1 MKTLLLFCLMAV
13 TFPARMSGLETVSA
27 QHAQT
32 EPADD
37 ISLMKPTDV
46 AYSDAQAFAARLR
59 QQGFEVNSI
68 HRSKLESFFLGVNKA
83 AFFRLGKGIIEVIF
97 FPDAEA
103 AGRIKVDLRC
113 EGDRYIYTFRG
124 QPQPRPTGDAMNSA
138 YPMYFIT
145 RGNSFIVTNN
155 SELATALT
163 TNSSG
168 LAKQ

>member
-1 MKTLLLFCLMAV
+1 MKTLLLFCLIAI
-13 TFPARMSGLETVSA
+13 TYPTTMSRLATVSA
-27 QHAQT
+27 QRAQT
-32 EPADD
+32 EPAADT
-37 ISLMKPTDV
+37 SLMKDTDV

-59 QQGFEVNSI
+59 EQGFEVTSI
-68 HRSKLESFFLGVNKA
+68 HRSKLEGFFLGVNKA
-83 AFFRLGKGIIEVIF
+83 AFFRMGKGIIEVIF

-138 YPMYFIT
+138 YPMFFID
-145 RGNSFIVTNN
+145 RGNAFIVTNN
-155 SELATALT
+155 SHLATALT